1 MVLLA
6 GPLPAALGLSFSL
19 NAAGL
24 IGTLAGLVVAGCLI
38 ARSRAA

>member
-1 MVLLA
+1 VLLA
-6 GPLPAALGLSFSL
+6 GPLPAALGLAFSL

-38 ARSRAA
+38 LRSRAA